1 MKARSIVI
9 AAALAALTV
18 LSAGCKKHSFRATG
32 PIRFAVSSTTPGTK
46 SAYSGDIIGSKERID
61 WVEDDKLAI
70 FMAWGSPE
78 TDIEG
83 TEIRDYSVASISTD
97 GVKSKATVTPVDEP
111 LQWLEDEDKLYTFA
125 ALYPSPSVAPF
136 EEGKWEN
143 KLELY
148 NLTLTYPAVQTLTPK
163 GATGADALT
172 LLPDMKYAYMYA
184 FPTDPVASTAGT
196 VNLSLIPVFN
206 AYEISISAGDN
217 DEVNLTQFRLVSN
230 REDEPLACVRNLY
243 TDDSHGESTSI
254 TVDLT
259 GIKLVRDG
267 APLVFTVFSYAD
279 SYQEITLEFTGNEI
293 GTRKLDMKRDGEWIS
308 FNAMLKHKI
317 TGLFFPKLDEG
328 GAEGQGINWNGT
340 IGEDLNWNGAEGE
353 DINWGGNKP
362 YVLPGKFS
370 ISATKQVQFARGN
383 LIYKAGKWD
392 FHKQQYDRCFK
403 ENGVVEL
410 SETATFDLFG
420 WATAGI
426 AASDATMRNYQPWS
440 FNATVIPGQEITNP
454 YGFGP
459 SVQNVGDKEPWDPV
473 YCDWGNNYKLIECL
487 GAGWFTMTA
496 YEWEY
501 IFHERAASTVNGVA
515 NARFAKAK
523 VNGLPGLLIFPDTF
537 GTDYAGAQSVFSA
550 VNINSTSKYD
560 SDYDF
565 IDLPLKVWKD
575 VEAAGAVFL
584 APTGAI
590 IPEGGQPYVFVHED
604 ESIYINVYWS
614 STCSYGYEDKDGDGN
629 PDPDKISVG
638 ASVFGCEGPEV
649 ITSEDGS
656 LERQMNSAVRLVKLA
671 E

>member
-267 APLVFTVFSYAD
+267 DPLVFTVFSYAD
-279 SYQEITLEFTGNEI
+279 SYQELSLEFTGNEI
-293 GTRKLDMKRDGEWIS
+293 GTRKLDMKKDGEWIT
-308 FNAMLKHKI
+308 FDATHKHKI
-317 TGLFFPKLDEG
+317 TGLFFPALDDASAG
-328 GAEGQGINWNGT
+328 GQGINWG
-340 IGEDLNWNGAEGE
+340 GMSGDDLGWNGAEGE
-353 DINWGGNKP
+353 DINW
-362 YVLPGKFS
+362 
-370 ISATKQVQFARGN
+370 R
-383 LIYKAGKWD
+383 
-392 FHKQQYDRCFK
+392 
-403 ENGVVEL
+403 
-410 SETATFDLFG
+410 
-420 WATAGI
+420 
-426 AASDATMRNYQPWS
+426 
-440 FNATVIPGQEITNP
+440 
-454 YGFGP
+454 
-459 SVQNVGDKEPWDPV
+459 
-473 YCDWGNNYKLIECL
+473 
-487 GAGWFTMTA
+487 
-496 YEWEY
+496 
-501 IFHERAASTVNGVA
+501 
-515 NARFAKAK
+515 
-523 VNGLPGLLIFPDTF
+523 
-537 GTDYAGAQSVFSA
+537 
-550 VNINSTSKYD
+550 
-560 SDYDF
+560 
-565 IDLPLKVWKD
+565 
-575 VEAAGAVFL
+575 
-584 APTGAI
+584 
-590 IPEGGQPYVFVHED
+590 
-604 ESIYINVYWS
+604 
-614 STCSYGYEDKDGDGN
+614 
-629 PDPDKISVG
+629 
-638 ASVFGCEGPEV
+638 
-649 ITSEDGS
+649 
-656 LERQMNSAVRLVKLA
+656 
-671 E
+671 